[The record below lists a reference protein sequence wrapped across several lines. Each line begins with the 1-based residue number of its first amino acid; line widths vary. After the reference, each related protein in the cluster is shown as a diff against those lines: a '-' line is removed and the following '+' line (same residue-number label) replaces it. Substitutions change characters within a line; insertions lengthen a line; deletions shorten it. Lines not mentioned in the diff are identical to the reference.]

1 MMKNI
6 GLIVIGFVVFLL
18 LLSMSAFTVDQTQY
32 ALVFRLG
39 EIVSVKKEPGLY
51 LKTPL
56 IEDVK
61 YFEKRIVTLDWEAPA
76 KFNTSEKIG
85 RAHV

>member
-1 MMKNI
+1 MKNL
-6 GLIVIGFVVFLL
+6 GLILVGLAALVVV
-18 LLSMSAFTVDQTQY
+18 LSMSVFTVDQREY

-51 LKTPL
+51 FKTPL

-61 YFEKRIVTLDWEAPA
+61 YILA
-76 KFNTSEKIG
+76 
-85 RAHV
+85 